1 MKHALPILLA
11 VLDVAAAIVYAYY
24 GEWWRVLYWL
34 AAAMITIS
42 TIGMR

>member
-1 MKHALPILLA
+1 MTHAFPILLA
-11 VLDVAAAIVYAYY
+11 VLDIAAACVYAYH
-24 GEWWRVLYWL
+24 GDWWRVLYWL